1 MISVIY
7 FEILFRVFFPAFQIP
22 FDGNT
27 SGAIILSVLFIISTI
42 LLGMLMPAVTG
53 NRLDALK
60 GCLLIGAPAF
70 LLSGYTWPLE
80 QMPILMSTIAKFI
93 PLSAY
98 LEGFRKIFQQNMQP
112 EYIIPFAKILI
123 TLLILYF
130 LITYIFL
137 RIRNKTIKNTGKQVN
152 G

>member
-1 MISVIY
+1 M
-7 FEILFRVFFPAFQIP
+7 FRIFFPVFQIP

-42 LLGMLMPAVTG
+42 LLGMLMAAITG

-60 GCLLIGAPAF
+60 GCLLVGAPAF

-80 QMPILMSTIAKFI
+80 QMPTLMRTISSFI

-98 LEGFRKIFQQNMQP
+98 LEGFRKIFQQNMRP
-112 EYIIPFAKILI
+112 EFIIPFAKILI
-123 TLLILYF
+123 ILTILYF
-130 LITYIFL
+130 LITYIL
-137 RIRNKTIKNTGKQVN
+137 LVLRNKNLKSKS
-152 G
+152 

>member
-1 MISVIY
+1 M
-7 FEILFRVFFPAFQIP
+7 FFPAFQIP

-27 SGAIILSVLFIISTI
+27 SGAIILSVLFILSTI

-53 NRLDALK
+53 NRIDALK

-80 QMPILMSTIAKFI
+80 QMPVLMATIAKFI

-112 EYIIPFAKILI
+112 EYIIPFAKILL
-123 TLLILYF
+123 TLFILYF
-130 LITYIFL
+130 LLTYIFL
-137 RIRNKTIKNTGKQVN
+137 RIRNKTIKKALVIKE
-152 G
+152 